1 MSGQSDWTYQSIS
14 EVELRQKGR
23 ETLQQ
28 SKAILNPNNMKMIE
42 KVIYDLSVDSSTSSF
57 NRKKYACLIQEFLR
71 DVWFLKRKTVNE
83 VYQIYLQT
91 LRDPSHSQIG
101 WNSSLFDDI
110 RAKEQLEIENI
121 SKPVIEGEK
130 GFYECPRCHQKNT
143 NFTVSQRR
151 SADEESTVTVFC
163 LNPLCGYR
171 YNL

>member
-1 MSGQSDWTYQSIS
+1 MSDWTYQSIS

-91 LRDPSHSQIG
+91 LRDPLHSQIG